1 MIEALLF
8 HTPMIQQVI
17 FWFTNHRDSFLM
29 NVNVIMNS
37 HIVEMFKTFFF
48 YTSPVDTG
56 RKLNVH
62 KTFRDVLSVFWTS
75 FVHSIYVL
83 CLRGLEC
90 SKTQTLLE
98 KHRSICSK
106 TIFWF
111 KGRTLEWK
119 VLWLFLKSTVFFI
132 VLFRL

>member
-17 FWFTNHRDSFLM
+17 FWFTNHRDSLLM

-62 KTFRDVLSVFWTS
+62 KTFRDVLSVFLTS

-83 CLRGLEC
+83 CPGV
-90 SKTQTLLE
+90 T
-98 KHRSICSK
+98 
-106 TIFWF
+106 F
-111 KGRTLEWK
+111 
-119 VLWLFLKSTVFFI
+119 LFLILCSIKQTEAYKYKTNLKKCLFVVCSRGNFVFQSIPAGTLDTFC
-132 VLFRL
+132 